1 VNLGLRS
8 FKGYPYEGGI
18 RVPTIIR
25 WPFKVSSGE
34 VSATPI
40 ITMDWVPTILDYLGE
55 PLLASLDGQSLRP
68 VFENSEEEINRDL
81 FWHFPHYRAPDVV
94 PYSIVRSGDYKL
106 IYYFDGSEAELFDL
120 TNDPLEEKNLIKQF
134 PLIASQL
141 KNKLEKWWKETDA
154 RLPEEK

>member
-1 VNLGLRS
+1 
-8 FKGYPYEGGI
+8 
-18 RVPTIIR
+18 
-25 WPFKVSSGE
+25 
-34 VSATPI
+34 
-40 ITMDWVPTILDYLGE
+40 M
-55 PLLASLDGQSLRP
+55 
-68 VFENSEEEINRDL
+68 
-81 FWHFPHYRAPDVV
+81 V

>member
-1 VNLGLRS
+1 
-8 FKGYPYEGGI
+8 
-18 RVPTIIR
+18 
-25 WPFKVSSGE
+25 
-34 VSATPI
+34 
-40 ITMDWVPTILDYLGE
+40 
-55 PLLASLDGQSLRP
+55 
-68 VFENSEEEINRDL
+68 
-81 FWHFPHYRAPDVV
+81 VV